1 MSFCRSLDGA
11 RSVSSS
17 RQNTEKHGGQKKKV
31 RPQRSHTGRRWAQH
45 TEKVQ
50 STRMITWKE
59 DQKIKLQKFICE
71 CIYNWLFFLK
81 TFFSFFSLFN
91 FFFQPI
97 QLCYIEAKH
106 SCYVCSVSV
115 QHAGSSPPP
124 SPPPPSLPPIGA
136 RPPLWPRLLWLQEHR
151 DVAHSPTKLAHKL
164 DFPFRNET
172 AKQNTKTSRLLV
184 AWTPVTRSRAAANN
198 LPFLRW
204 PPGVATKTIY
214 IVQTDTVWQTVCYWM
229 CCSFVS

>member
-1 MSFCRSLDGA
+1 MSFCRSLDVA

-115 QHAGSSPPP
+115 QHAGSSPPLLLHLLFLLFERGHRCGHASSGSRSIETLRIPPRNRLANSTFP
-124 SPPPPSLPPIGA
+124 SETK
-136 RPPLWPRLLWLQEHR
+136 PLNRTQKRRGYLWLELLWRGAGRPQTTCRSLAGHR
-151 DVAHSPTKLAHKL
+151 VS
-164 DFPFRNET
+164 
-172 AKQNTKTSRLLV
+172 LL
-184 AWTPVTRSRAAANN
+184 RQ
-198 LPFLRW
+198 
-204 PPGVATKTIY
+204 Y
-214 IVQTDTVWQTVCYWM
+214 I
-229 CCSFVS
+229 

>member
-115 QHAGSSPPP
+115 QHAGSSPPF
-124 SPPPPSLPPIGA
+124 SSSTFSSSYWSA
-136 RPPLWPRLLWLQEHR
+136 ATAVATPPLAPGASRRCAFPHETGSQTRLSLQ
-151 DVAHSPTKLAHKL
+151 K
-164 DFPFRNET
+164 RN
-172 AKQNTKTSRLLV
+172 R
-184 AWTPVTRSRAAANN
+184 
-198 LPFLRW
+198 
-204 PPGVATKTIY
+204 
-214 IVQTDTVWQTVCYWM
+214 
-229 CCSFVS
+229 